1 MQTAHLLTGCCEDKI
16 IMTVC
21 IKCCKIEN
29 EGCLTQDHKI
39 MWNQMAV
46 NDAQQQLTTVLV
58 HCKILTFCC
67 VN

>member
-1 MQTAHLLTGCCEDKI
+1 
-16 IMTVC
+16 
-21 IKCCKIEN
+21 
-29 EGCLTQDHKI
+29 
-39 MWNQMAV
+39 MAV